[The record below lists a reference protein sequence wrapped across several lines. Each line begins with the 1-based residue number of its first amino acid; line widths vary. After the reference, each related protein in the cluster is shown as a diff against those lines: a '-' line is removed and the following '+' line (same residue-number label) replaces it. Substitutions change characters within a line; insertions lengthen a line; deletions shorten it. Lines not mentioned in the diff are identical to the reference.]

1 MKLSKIL
8 AFALGPMASAA
19 FGFITVPMVAWAF
32 SAEDVGRLN
41 ILQITLSF
49 CLLLTVLGLDQAYVR
64 EFHGSPDHARLLKAS
79 FTPGF
84 VLLVVIA
91 LISIPF
97 KAQISKLLYG
107 AAEPTFYWITLAS
120 VLVAFIARFFSLIL
134 RMQERGLAFSISQV
148 IPKALFFI
156 ILGAIIICELQRNFI
171 TLLSAFFTSSMAVV
185 FVYIWYTRAQLRP
198 ALAAQL
204 DKKQVQSLLQFG
216 APLIFSGLAYWGL
229 VATSAIALRSFSTFS
244 ELGIYSVTTSIA
256 GVAAIFQ
263 SIFTVIWAP
272 IVYKWVAEG
281 VDASRIDRVARQA
294 LAIVCVI
301 FLACGI
307 FSWLVDYL
315 LPSHYSTV
323 KYLVLCAIVQPLL
336 YTLSEITCVGIGIS
350 RRTTLAIWVTVA
362 ALCANV
368 LLSLWLVPLHGAAGA
383 VVANAI
389 AYLVFFVARTEA
401 SAWVWRQFPRV
412 RLYVFTSL
420 AVALSVATVALG
432 GKLPFHY
439 ALVWL
444 ALAPVVG
451 WCFRAELVELLTAS
465 RSAWGQLGNTRKAK

>member
-1 MKLSKIL
+1 ML
-8 AFALGPMASAA
+8 P
-19 FGFITVPMVAWAF
+19 
-32 SAEDVGRLN
+32 
-41 ILQITLSF
+41 
-49 CLLLTVLGLDQAYVR
+49 
-64 EFHGSPDHARLLKAS
+64 
-79 FTPGF
+79 
-84 VLLVVIA
+84 
-91 LISIPF
+91 
-97 KAQISKLLYG
+97 AQ
-107 AAEPTFYWITLAS
+107 
-120 VLVAFIARFFSLIL
+120 
-134 RMQERGLAFSISQV
+134 
-148 IPKALFFI
+148 
-156 ILGAIIICELQRNFI
+156 
-171 TLLSAFFTSSMAVV
+171 
-185 FVYIWYTRAQLRP
+185 YT
-198 ALAAQL
+198 
-204 DKKQVQSLLQFG
+204 
-216 APLIFSGLAYWGL
+216 I
-229 VATSAIALRSFSTFS
+229 
-244 ELGIYSVTTSIA
+244 
-256 GVAAIFQ
+256 
-263 SIFTVIWAP
+263 
-272 IVYKWVAEG
+272 
-281 VDASRIDRVARQA
+281 
-294 LAIVCVI
+294 
-301 FLACGI
+301 
-307 FSWLVDYL
+307 
-315 LPSHYSTV
+315 V

-350 RRTTLAIWVTVA
+350 RRTVLTIWVTVA

>member
-1 MKLSKIL
+1 MNLRGIL
-8 AFALGPMASAA
+8 AFALGPIASAA
-19 FGFITVPMVAWAF
+19 FGLITVPVVAWAF

-41 ILQITLSF
+41 ILQVTLSF
-49 CLLLTVLGLDQAYVR
+49 CLLLLVLGLDQAYVR
-64 EFHGSPDHARLLKAS
+64 EFHESADRSQLLKAC
-79 FTPGF
+79 FVPGF
-84 VLLVVIA
+84 MLLIVGGFFAIA
-91 LISIPF
+91 FNPQVS
-97 KAQISKLLYG
+97 QLLYG
-107 AAEPTFYWITLAS
+107 AVEPTFFWITLAS
-120 VLVAFIARFFSLIL
+120 VVATFIARFLSLIL
-134 RMQERGLAFSISQV
+134 RMQERGLAFSMSQV
-148 IPKALFFI
+148 IPKALFLI
-156 ILGAIIICELQRNFI
+156 ILGAIFLLELQRNFT
-171 TLLSAFFTSSMAVV
+171 TLLLAFFASSMAVV
-185 FVYIWYTRAQLRP
+185 AVYIWNTRAQWRP
-198 ALAAQL
+198 AITARL
-204 DKKQVQSLLQFG
+204 DKKQVQSRLQFG
-216 APLIFSGLAYWGL
+216 IPLIFSGLASWGL
-229 VATSAIALRSFSTFS
+229 VATSSVALRSLSSFS
-244 ELGIYSVTTSIA
+244 ELGVYSVTTSIA

-263 SIFTVIWAP
+263 SIFTLVWAP
-272 IVYKWVAEG
+272 IVYKWVAAG
-281 VDASRIDRVARQA
+281 VDVSRIDRVARQA
-294 LAIVCVI
+294 LAMVCAI

-307 FSWLVDYL
+307 FSWLADYL
-315 LPSHYSTV
+315 LPAQYTIV

-350 RRTTLAIWVTVA
+350 RRTVLTIWVTVA

>member
-185 FVYIWYTRAQLRP
+185 FVYIWYTRAQLRS

-229 VATSAIALRSFSTFS
+229 IATSAIALRSFSTFS

-272 IVYKWVAEG
+272 IVYKWVER

-383 VVANAI
+383 LVANAV

-401 SAWVWRQFPRV
+401 SAFVWRQIPRV
-412 RLYVFTSL
+412 RLYVFVSL
-420 AVALSVATVALG
+420 AVAFAVATVIFGAT
-432 GKLPFHY
+432 LPFPY

-444 ALAPVVG
+444 ALAPLIVG
-451 WCFRAELVELLTAS
+451 CFRVELAELLADI
-465 RSAWGQLGNTRKAK
+465 RIAWGQQSKTRNTT